1 MGQNIRVFY
10 EDLMDNGTK
19 QSKQALA
26 DAFNTHVHKSLGI
39 AQRLIP
45 YVDRRKHH

>member
-1 MGQNIRVFY
+1 MGENTKVYY
-10 EDLMDNGTK
+10 EDLMDKGTK

-45 YVDRRKHH
+45 HVNRRQRH